1 MRRYV
6 ILAAFLTFTAISCST
21 VTFQPFTNI
30 KYSPTEK
37 VDLYTDEK
45 PAREYVEIGR
55 IIVGEDAFTG
65 EKNMVKWALEKAQ
78 KVGANGLI
86 WIKEDKQF
94 YAIPSQGSVI
104 AGDEKQIIFIA
115 IRYKN

>member
-6 ILAAFLTFTAISCST
+6 ILAAFLTFIAISCST
-21 VTFQPFTNI
+21 VTFQPFTKI